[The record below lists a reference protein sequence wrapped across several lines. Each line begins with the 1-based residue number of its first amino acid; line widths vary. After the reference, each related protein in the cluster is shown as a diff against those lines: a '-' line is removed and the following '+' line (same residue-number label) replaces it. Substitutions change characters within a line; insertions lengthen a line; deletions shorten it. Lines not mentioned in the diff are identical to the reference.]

1 MTKSN
6 THNLFLEL
14 YHQLMNNDLIS
25 EKIQSMIS
33 YREGRLYELQMAME
47 DKVEIM
53 KESNVVSIIQFMQK
67 QLKKEEIKWIVQFD
81 LNKFV

>member
-1 MTKSN
+1 MTKTYN
-6 THNLFLEL
+6 QELFLEL

-25 EKIQSMIS
+25 EKIQRMIS

-53 KESNVVSIIQFMQK
+53 KESNVVSIIHVHVNVNNFVSSIN
-67 QLKKEEIKWIVQFD
+67 LFKE
-81 LNKFV
+81 